1 MRGNYKSPSE
11 LLQAQ
16 RETGKS
22 YWDLIGKPLNPNTG
36 YNLNNPHAA
45 EESEY
50 NKWYNGSKLSDE
62 DSEKLQQF
70 LEEYDKDVKSNS
82 NSLPSYKGGKDK
94 FTTFVERMGPK
105 VYRQLHK
112 QGIYNPYIY
121 DNMMRQLAWESN
133 YGTSPL
139 AISNHNY
146 GGVKS
151 SNTEYAKY
159 KDDDAFADYYVSLI
173 RRKYPQAIKAKDT
186 KSYAKEL
193 KKVGYYEDSLQNYS
207 QKLSNMSSVS
217 RAAKL
222 HMHTN
227 PKQYEV
233 EVLLDD
239 LKNQA
244 VQQPV
249 STRVEPPINK
259 EPINKEPFVNTPIST
274 EAPLITRPEY
284 LESNSLIKKSFEQ
297 NMNNMLQGKEFQF
310 KLPGFRG
317 GKDGNQP
324 STYYAGTLP
333 EVTAQAYAPIR
344 LNTYYPVVSDYP
356 YTGHSELKIPI
367 DRTTWWDYT
376 GEKEY
381 PNDRVLPYVTIDK
394 KSGAPDYNLVTNNC
408 ADATLNYLNKA
419 FNTHESPMLF
429 TTPGDV
435 RDYAIH
441 KLHGK
446 LVHNDNGSDTVLIPR
461 NARNK
466 TKISKEALDLYSNS
480 PKRTT
485 RIGYH
490 SRFKNGKDS
499 GIKEYASNE
508 DMHINPDGS
517 ITTRNGNTGSVILPD
532 VNVYAQKD
540 YNSAFDYSGANN
552 VMGTIA
558 DFTPVVGDIKQGL
571 EAANDL
577 RKGNYKEAAI
587 GAGLLLLPNVL
598 EKPLKYAGKTF
609 KRLLGDV
616 KSKLSKHEVNIQE
629 ITDSQWDKAYT
640 KAVQKGDM
648 DEVQRLRD
656 LHFKAKAPNTKITD
670 SVWHGSRAKNFNT
683 FDLKYFG
690 RTDGGVNGYGHYFG
704 TKRHATGYKNPREFY
719 LNMENPYTGNHAQFF
734 NREEYFKD
742 NELYGR
748 IPRKADAMRYK
759 KGMEQYKQ
767 EFLDKDGVID
777 TDPLWGDLGTVYL
790 VPKSNQIKLADAIT
804 YDDANNIIPL
814 SNRDNFKLNDIR
826 WAGSIKEHY
835 TSSGHGLLDYLKNDR
850 INAFLEGKPFYE
862 RNLGPLGTRRESFPS
877 DWTLTKVPFSN
888 ESKEI
893 INNSA
898 KPRILAQAEKDIRD
912 VYDPAIDGPD
922 IEKYVKKELSYIE
935 KQLDAKINEGYE
947 LGSDALFKAHDE
959 GKTATRTGGLQL
971 TNNGKIVLRE
981 GEDPEKFAVHEWE
994 HRRTNSNIGGAH
1006 YGNEKRLLRKAF
1018 TKEFR
1023 ELSETVPDFKGMN
1036 MDDEMVTTVSDTREA
1051 LIGKTHL
1058 RKTASDLQNKMID
1071 KCSDEKVFKALE
1083 KANAYGAFYI
1093 KKMRELGKLTPELA
1107 QNIREALKHV
1117 GSYVAPTGIGLGVL
1131 STIHAAN
1138 KKALEGARQ

>member
-22 YWDLIGKPLNPNTG
+22 YWDLVGKPLTPNTG

-121 DNMMRQLAWESN
+121 DNMMRQLAWESD

-159 KDDDAFADYYVSLI
+159 KDDDAFANYYVSLI
-173 RRKYPQAIKAKDT
+173 RRKYPQAVKAKDA

-207 QKLSNMSSVS
+207 QKLSDMSSVS

-233 EVLLDD
+233 ELLLDD
-239 LKNQA
+239 LKNQS

-249 STRVEPPINK
+249 STRVEAPINK
-259 EPINKEPFVNTPIST
+259 EPINKEPFVNTPIPT
-274 EAPLITRPEY
+274 KAPLITRPEY

-297 NMNNMLQGKEFQF
+297 NMDNMLQGKDFQF
-310 KLPGFRG
+310 KLPGFKS
-317 GKDGNQP
+317 GKEGDQP

-333 EVTAQAYAPIR
+333 EVTTEAYAPIR
-344 LNTYYPVVSDYP
+344 LTTYYPVVSKYP

-367 DRTTWWDYT
+367 DRTTWYDYT
-376 GEKEY
+376 GEKEF
-381 PNDRVLPYVTIDK
+381 PERVLPYVTIDK
-394 KSGAPDYNLVTNNC
+394 KSRASDYNLVTNNC

-446 LVHNDNGSDTVLIPR
+446 LIHNNNGSDTVLIPR

-480 PKRTT
+480 PKGTVRF
-485 RIGYH
+485 GYNAH
-490 SRFKNGKDS
+490 FKKGKDS

-508 DMHINPDGS
+508 DIHINPDGS

-532 VNVYAQKD
+532 VNVHAQKD
-540 YNSAFDYSGANN
+540 YNSAFDYSGANE

-598 EKPLKYAGKTF
+598 EKPLKYAGKKAF
-609 KRLLGDV
+609 NFLLDKAPDV
-616 KSKLSKHEVNIQE
+616 VSKYRYLNKHYNPFIQE
-629 ITDSQWDKAYT
+629 KRQRYQPPYFDYKENINAAK
-640 KAVQKGDM
+640 KEAVRSKIPIYNEDATNAVRREWKKEFVNNFTHVRDRVM
-648 DEVQRLRD
+648 DEVTSTLLNGSNYEKSMSRLRTLYMND
-656 LHFKAKAPNTKITD
+656 RVKKMI
-670 SVWHGSRAKNFNT
+670 
-683 FDLKYFG
+683 
-690 RTDGGVNGYGHYFG
+690 
-704 TKRHATGYKNPREFY
+704 
-719 LNMENPYTGNHAQFF
+719 
-734 NREEYFKD
+734 KD
-742 NELYGR
+742 NPEYG
-748 IPRKADAMRYK
+748 
-759 KGMEQYKQ
+759 
-767 EFLDKDGVID
+767 
-777 TDPLWGDLGTVYL
+777 VYL
-790 VPKSNQIKLADAIT
+790 VETGKN
-804 YDDANNIIPL
+804 PL
-814 SNRDNFKLNDIR
+814 SQHTVDSFLKRQGTSIR
-826 WAGSIKEHY
+826 G
-835 TSSGHGLLDYLKNDR
+835 
-850 INAFLEGKPFYE
+850 
-862 RNLGPLGTRRESFPS
+862 
-877 DWTLTKVPFSN
+877 V
-888 ESKEI
+888 
-893 INNSA
+893 
-898 KPRILAQAEKDIRD
+898 
-912 VYDPAIDGPD
+912 
-922 IEKYVKKELSYIE
+922 
-935 KQLDAKINEGYE
+935 
-947 LGSDALFKAHDE
+947 
-959 GKTATRTGGLQL
+959 TA
-971 TNNGKIVLRE
+971 
-981 GEDPEKFAVHEWE
+981 D
-994 HRRTNSNIGGAH
+994 
-1006 YGNEKRLLRKAF
+1006 
-1018 TKEFR
+1018 
-1023 ELSETVPDFKGMN
+1023 
-1036 MDDEMVTTVSDTREA
+1036 SDT
-1051 LIGKTHL
+1051 
-1058 RKTASDLQNKMID
+1058 
-1071 KCSDEKVFKALE
+1071 
-1083 KANAYGAFYI
+1083 
-1093 KKMRELGKLTPELA
+1093 
-1107 QNIREALKHV
+1107 EALKYLTTTDKTRNLKGGDMLDTRGGLYTSNAKDIANRFKNPV
-1117 GSYVAPTGIGLGVL
+1117 GYGVEDGYIGVVKKDFGIPKNIPIEEQLKQYRKKLYNADVLRFRPSDYNKDVVALETRYGDGGRYQVNQRAYLPKGEQPVNQAVTLSKLKAYRGQTDQLGRRNLKGAKYENVDDQLFIPLMINNTTDFRKYARDFIAHTKPSRFNGQKDYSRDFYDLVNTIEKRHNDRASKIYDLKHKLSRSTDRISKAKKIAVAAPIIGLPTAVIGNMMFQDRQAQRYSRTSEGRDYDKLANQYVSNLPDSSIEEFFDTYFDNRHRQAEAYFDSKKRINSNRQIAKRLHDL
-1131 STIHAAN
+1131 SKYKMHKPRTH
-1138 KKALEGARQ
+1138 